1 MRSAGTWNLVLAFV
15 MWLVSINKALLYF
28 CAVLF
33 FFKDWQKDNIVF

>member
-1 MRSAGTWNLVLAFV
+1 

-33 FFKDWQKDNIVF
+33 IFKDWQKDNILEYFKDQTQM